1 MIRAIE
7 SAKRSVHGRSTRAR
21 KRKQLFQLVIAVI
34 LALINV
40 KFIISSVKKHRHD
53 AVVIS
58 STFVCDSAGDKD
70 CLTKQW
76 VRKNSFKNWRETFSN
91 ILILEDHIHDCEKL
105 PGGINCQEHQCLHP
119 SLGFPYVKCLI
130 QTGMVQYPKSIIVFT
145 NDDILFRGLN
155 ETLDFLTHRLDKFVA
170 VGRRTNVPLDDLLKI
185 DDKSTIEEMEKQ
197 ESAEPAVDL
206 DYLMSRK
213 FRESYPFELD
223 YFIFGIDRSVLD
235 GYPEFILGMVV
246 CMMKYCQYFGNV
258 Y

>member
-1 MIRAIE
+1 M
-7 SAKRSVHGRSTRAR
+7 
-21 KRKQLFQLVIAVI
+21 
-34 LALINV
+34 
-40 KFIISSVKKHRHD
+40 
-53 AVVIS
+53 
-58 STFVCDSAGDKD
+58 
-70 CLTKQW
+70 
-76 VRKNSFKNWRETFSN
+76 
-91 ILILEDHIHDCEKL
+91 
-105 PGGINCQEHQCLHP
+105 
-119 SLGFPYVKCLI
+119 
-130 QTGMVQYPKSIIVFT
+130 
-145 NDDILFRGLN
+145 
-155 ETLDFLTHRLDKFVA
+155 A